1 MRAIAKLI
9 SEVPAE
15 AWQPIPAPGHEP
27 APTPANRR
35 HRRSLTRSRALAAAV
50 VLACLA
56 IGFAVG
62 ALINRGPGGPA
73 PAPAPQAATATLRPL
88 TGQPAAAI
96 ARAQLTSA
104 GRIVISFSRLPRP
117 GAGRF
122 YEAWLMTSTTKLI
135 PVASFRPDAAWAR
148 ASRDEPARARGRLPL
163 HRRLAATNRGRPR
176 ALRRLGA
183 PRANRAARAP
193 ARLNQPQRL
202 TREPDGGQRP
212 DREQLAGERAGPPC
226 DHQSMALQAA
236 KDQRR
241 TDSGRTRWS
250 ADPRVPQ

>member
-1 MRAIAKLI
+1 MNSHRDRQRRRAAERVLDELDGAETGTAQPVPKDPELATETTSMRAIAKLI

-15 AWQPIPAPGHEP
+15 AWQPIPAPGHQP

-135 PVASFRPDAAWAR
+135 PVASFRPDAR
-148 ASRDEPARARGRLPL
+148 GRARVETNLP
-163 HRRLAATNRGRPR
+163 APV
-176 ALRRLGA
+176 GA
-183 PRANRAARAP
+183 FRYIDVS
-193 ARLNQPQRL
+193 LQQ
-202 TREPDGGQRP
+202 TG
-212 DREQLAGERAGPPC
+212 AGPA
-226 DHQSMALQAA
+226 HSG
-236 KDQRR
+236 
-241 TDSGRTRWS
+241 DSVLRGPT
-250 ADPRVPQ
+250 APLAHPPG